1 MNTEI
6 NSKKIIII
14 LLTLII
20 RPFLKK
26 MKKLYYLIP
35 YFFIELRE
43 IQKIEIKFLIKFN
56 LL

>member
-26 MKKLYYLIP
+26 MKK
-35 YFFIELRE
+35 
-43 IQKIEIKFLIKFN
+43 KI
-56 LL
+56 